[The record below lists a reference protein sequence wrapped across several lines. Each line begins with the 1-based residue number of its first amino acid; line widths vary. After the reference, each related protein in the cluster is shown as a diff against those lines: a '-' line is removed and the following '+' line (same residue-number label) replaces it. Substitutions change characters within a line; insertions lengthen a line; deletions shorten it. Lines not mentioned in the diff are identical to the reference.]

1 MLNVHQKITL
11 FVEKQLLNQDSY
23 HMHLDKTNRQID
35 KIFFYKTKIAK
46 MDNKIELHWTDIDI
60 TLQLS
65 TFR

>member
-1 MLNVHQKITL
+1 MLNVQQNITL
-11 FVEKQLLNQDSY
+11 FVEKQLYQDSY
-23 HMHLDKTNRQID
+23 HMHLDKTNRQFD

-46 MDNKIELHWTDIDI
+46 MDNKIELQRTDIDI